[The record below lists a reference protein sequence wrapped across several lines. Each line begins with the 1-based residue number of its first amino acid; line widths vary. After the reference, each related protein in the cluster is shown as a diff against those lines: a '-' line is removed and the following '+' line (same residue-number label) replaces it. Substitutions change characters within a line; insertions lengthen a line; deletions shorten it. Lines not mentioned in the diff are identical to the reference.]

1 MRGNTQETS
10 LTSDNTFQ
18 TVVCKYSIYL
28 FAHIRNL
35 PGLLIVTKPPVLILP
50 LESIEQVNAT
60 GWLQ

>member
-18 TVVCKYSIYL
+18 VVVCKYSIYL
-28 FAHIRNL
+28 FAYIGNL
-35 PGLLIVTKPPVLILP
+35 LGLVVVTLAHTPPVLILP
-50 LESIEQVNAT
+50 LEQLNVT